1 MRKRAIRVSS
11 FGLLCFAAVA
21 LAGCPGSVVHK
32 VTVAQ
37 HDFRIAV
44 QAFQDTEI
52 ALHNQGG
59 VISDDV
65 HIQIQTGI
73 QKVAQAGVDL
83 DTALASNAPTSTL
96 KTKLDSIMALLDDLN
111 NQGLLGVKNQ
121 NAKLALTSALLAVKG
136 IVAGA
141 EAWVS

>member
-1 MRKRAIRVSS
+1 
-11 FGLLCFAAVA
+11 
-21 LAGCPGSVVHK
+21 VHK